1 MVCHFQR
8 TCIYPRKA
16 ENSLSLK
23 RTWFFVC
30 WLAKHIRNPIRIDL
44 NRRTGRTWTVDSFL
58 SSRMHWSSFTSLF
71 GVKIPQSP
79 HKYLRL
85 QHLNP
90 GIRRTWDSDCFL
102 SLRLPWSSFFL
113 CLSWR
118 FHKVHGSSSIQN
130 TEMVKS
136 MEDLY
141 ILLHSTNCDI
151 HVGVNFRLCF
161 LYWSPSLV
169 VFS

>member
-1 MVCHFQR
+1 MTHFR
-8 TCIYPRKA
+8 LLLNGVSLPKDYVSLRKDSHLSK
-16 ENSLSLK
+16 EGRNSSSSLK
-23 RTWFFVC
+23 RTWFFVS

-79 HKYLRL
+79 RKYLRL

-102 SLRLPWSSFFL
+102 SARLPWSSFFSL
-113 CLSWR
+113 
-118 FHKVHGSSSIQN
+118 F
-130 TEMVKS
+130 EVK
-136 MEDLY
+136 
-141 ILLHSTNCDI
+141 I
-151 HVGVNFRLCF
+151 
-161 LYWSPSLV
+161 P
-169 VFS
+169 